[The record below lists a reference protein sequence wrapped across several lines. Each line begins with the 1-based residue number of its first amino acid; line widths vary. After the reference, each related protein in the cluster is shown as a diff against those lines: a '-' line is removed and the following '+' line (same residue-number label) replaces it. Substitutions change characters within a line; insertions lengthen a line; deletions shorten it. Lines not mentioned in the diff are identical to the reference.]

1 MKFFID
7 ISVKFYT
14 RFLKL
19 NIKSKINIFY
29 IVVLI
34 MSISTSYFFYSAYNN
49 REMEYKLST
58 TATQTLNALDKN
70 LEFILED
77 VSQFS
82 NLLFSDK
89 NVQDALKS
97 SNPEGLDFDVSNNLT
112 KYIVNMLLSADY
124 IASVYLFDNYDNL
137 YSQGKYGLKPLVV
150 DKIEN
155 ASWHNDVNNLGGKLK
170 WVINTGGVIQ
180 PDPNHNYISLVR
192 IINDMSSYKKLGTL
206 MVNVDVSTIE
216 KEFEDIGDKYKS
228 QFFIIDTEGKYITH
242 PPVVDKGFDKELI
255 SQLTKSDSYIVK
267 KIGSQRMLICSISS
281 KHSNWKIVGV
291 MPINELSKQISTKS
305 YAFISLIIINCI
317 FIFIGAIYVSKLVT
331 NPLAKMQIYM
341 KKAEKGDFQTMP
353 EDKIR
358 EDEISEL
365 KKGFNKMVME
375 IENLIQT
382 VKKEQ
387 KTIRKNEL
395 NLIRAQINPHFLYNT
410 LDAISALSMLKDNE
424 NTLKITKALGNFYHI
439 SLSNGKEVVSIAEE
453 INCIKNYITILD
465 IRYNGK
471 FNVIY
476 EIQEEIY
483 KFNILKL
490 ILQPIVENSIHHG
503 IRNKRGKGTIIIK
516 GYRLEDTIIFKIIDD
531 GIGMDIEMVNSI
543 VYGCGTIRKNGFGIN
558 SSIQRIAIFYNV
570 ENPIEITSQLEVGTE
585 VVIKVPVMKGD
596 QYEIN

>member
-1 MKFFID
+1 MEIFKNFC
-7 ISVKFYT
+7 VKFYI

-29 IVVLI
+29 LVVLFV
-34 MSISTSYFFYSAYNN
+34 SISTSYFFYSAYNN

-89 NVQDALKS
+89 NVQDALKTS
-97 SNPEGLDFDVSNNLT
+97 SSQGVDFDTSNNLT

-124 IASVYLFDNYDNL
+124 ITSVYLFDNYDNL

-150 DKIEN
+150 DKIQN
-155 ASWHNDVNNLGGKLK
+155 ASWYNDVNNLDGKLK
-170 WVINTGGVIQ
+170 WVINTGGVIK

-192 IINDMSSYKKLGTL
+192 NINDMSTYKKLGTL

-228 QFFIIDTEGKYITH
+228 QFFIIDTNGNFITH
-242 PPVVDKGFDKELI
+242 PPLDNKSFDVELI
-255 SQLTKSDSYIVK
+255 SQLTKSDSYLVK
-267 KIGSQRMLICSISS
+267 KIGNQRMLMCSISS

-305 YAFISLIIINCI
+305 YAFIILIIINCI

-331 NPLAKMQIYM
+331 NPLAKMQKYM
-341 KKAEKGDFQTMP
+341 EKAEQGDFQTMP

-358 EDEISEL
+358 DDEISDL

-375 IENLIQT
+375 IQNLIQK

-387 KTIRKNEL
+387 KTI
-395 NLIRAQINPHFLYNT
+395 
-410 LDAISALSMLKDNE
+410 
-424 NTLKITKALGNFYHI
+424 
-439 SLSNGKEVVSIAEE
+439 
-453 INCIKNYITILD
+453 
-465 IRYNGK
+465 
-471 FNVIY
+471 
-476 EIQEEIY
+476 
-483 KFNILKL
+483 
-490 ILQPIVENSIHHG
+490 
-503 IRNKRGKGTIIIK
+503 
-516 GYRLEDTIIFKIIDD
+516 
-531 GIGMDIEMVNSI
+531 
-543 VYGCGTIRKNGFGIN
+543 
-558 SSIQRIAIFYNV
+558 
-570 ENPIEITSQLEVGTE
+570 
-585 VVIKVPVMKGD
+585 
-596 QYEIN
+596 